1 MDVRATIGARPRGQ
15 TSQQIVSG
23 QVSAGQPPPASTTDP
38 LYVVSASISTETTF
52 GPFTWPESHGAT
64 LPISGDPVVIAI
76 DQDGVMHILGWD
88 PA

>member
-1 MDVRATIGARPRGQ
+1 
-15 TSQQIVSG
+15 
-23 QVSAGQPPPASTTDP
+23 
-38 LYVVSASISTETTF
+38 VVSASISTETTF